1 MNHGRMTNPI
11 EIGRKHVEEAF
22 FIANDKALIEKQK
35 ALKKMRETKES
46 LAKVSGIHNEAVL
59 EKLME
64 LEVRPETL
72 ASLAVIPLIE
82 VAWADGSVSKKE
94 EEAVLAAA
102 AGIGIKKGGIEY
114 GLLEQWLAHR
124 PPQKMMDAWVHY
136 IQGLGERLTKQ
147 EKSALKAELL
157 GQAMKIAESSG
168 GLLGVGA
175 VSKEEKDVIKK
186 MEDAFK

>member
-1 MNHGRMTNPI
+1 MNHERMIDPV
-11 EIGRKHVEEAF
+11 EIGRKRVEDAF

-35 ALKKMRETKES
+35 TLKKMRETKAS
-46 LAKVSGIHNEAVL
+46 LTKVSGIHNEAVL
-59 EKLME
+59 EKLVE

-82 VAWADGSVSKKE
+82 VAWADGAVSKKE
-94 EEAVLAAA
+94 ETAVLAAA
-102 AGIGIKKGGIEY
+102 AGMGIKKGGIEY
-114 GLLEQWLAHR
+114 GLLEQWLTHK

-157 GQAMKIAESSG
+157 GQAMKVAGASG
-168 GLLGVGA
+168 GVLGVGA

-186 MEDAFK
+186 MEQAFD

>member
-1 MNHGRMTNPI
+1 MNHERMIDPI
-11 EIGRKHVEEAF
+11 EIGRKRLEDAF
-22 FIANDKALIEKQK
+22 FIENDKQIIEKQK
-35 ALKKMRETKES
+35 ALKKMRETKAS

-59 EKLME
+59 EKLVE

-94 EEAVLAAA
+94 ETEVLAAA
-102 AGIGIKKGGIEY
+102 AGMGIKKGGIEH
-114 GLLEQWLAHR
+114 GLLEQWLTHK
-124 PPQKMMDAWVHY
+124 PPQKMTDAWVHY

-147 EKSALKAELL
+147 EKSALKSELL
-157 GQAMKIAESSG
+157 GQATKIAESSG
-168 GLLGVGA
+168 GVLGVAA